1 MIANVNSIVS
11 DEVAAR
17 VNECIEVGLAIAEC
31 WEWSGC
37 RFSTGYGCV
46 TVEGKNAGAHRVVW
60 SMHNGM
66 DVPDGL
72 LVRHSC
78 DNRAC
83 CNPYHLS
90 VGTVQDNSDD
100 MVSRSRQAQGE
111 YHGMAKL
118 SLEEAQAIVD
128 SPDSYS
134 RLAKRYGVTKTTIGS
149 IKTGGSWGGFAL
161 QGVAPR
167 KPRAKLNDESAR
179 AVFLAA
185 GFQQEIAERFGIT
198 QKQVSYIKSGR
209 AWGNATA
216 DLRGKR

>member
-1 MIANVNSIVS
+1 MIKNTNDIVS
-11 DEVAAR
+11 SGLAER
-17 VNECIEVGLAIAEC
+17 VNANIITSDDISSC

-37 RFSTGYGCV
+37 RFTTGYGCV
-46 TVEGKNAGAHRVVW
+46 TGEGKNVGAHRLVW
-60 SMHNGM
+60 EMHNGM
-66 DVPDGL
+66 KIPEGL

-100 MVSRSRQAQGE
+100 MVLRRRQAQGE

-118 SLEEAQAIVD
+118 TLEEAQAIVD
-128 SPDSYS
+128 SDASYS
-134 RLAKRYGVTKTTIGS
+134 QLAKRYGLTKTTIGA
-149 IKTGGSWGGFAL
+149 IKTGLSWRGFDL
-161 QGVAPR
+161 RGTVVR
-167 KPRAKLNDESAR
+167 KPRAKLNEESAR

-185 GFQQEIAERFGIT
+185 GRQQEIAERFGIT

-209 AWGNATA
+209 AWGKATEE
-216 DLRGKR
+216 LRGTL

>member
-1 MIANVNSIVS
+1 MIENRNNIASKITEERINSNIS
-11 DEVAAR
+11 FSE
-17 VNECIEVGLAIAEC
+17 NIADC
-31 WEWSGC
+31 WDWSGC
-37 RFSTGYGCV
+37 RFNVGYGGV
-46 TVEGKNAGAHRVVW
+46 SVGNKFVGAHRVVW
-60 SMHNGM
+60 EMHNG
-66 DVPDGL
+66 VKIPEGL

-83 CNPYHLS
+83 CNPHHLS
-90 VGTVQDNSDD
+90 IGTVQDNSDD
-100 MVSRSRQAQGE
+100 MVSRRRQAQGE

-128 SPDSYS
+128 SRDSYS
-134 RLAKRYGVTKTTIGS
+134 RLAKQYGVTKTTIGS

-167 KPRAKLNDESAR
+167 KPRAKLDDESAR
-179 AVFLAA
+179 AVFLAD

-216 DLRGKR
+216 DLRGKK